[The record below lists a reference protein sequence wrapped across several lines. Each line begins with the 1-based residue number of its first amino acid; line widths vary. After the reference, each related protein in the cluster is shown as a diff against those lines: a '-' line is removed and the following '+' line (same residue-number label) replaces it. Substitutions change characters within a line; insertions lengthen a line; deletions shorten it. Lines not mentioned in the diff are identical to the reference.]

1 MNLVTMLFTVVTF
14 FLFSITLIA
23 VLAWHVS
30 ERMLAQYFRYIESL
44 FAENTLPEDWVT
56 HLRKLA
62 KGRQDLRQQLWNAQ
76 SKAFLLKKITK
87 LHKFFETC
95 RFVDS
100 EEARILLLNQID
112 AVKERW
118 EISNTSEIIAF
129 YKLNIDV
136 DNELRNENLSVHEDK
151 R

>member
-1 MNLVTMLFTVVTF
+1 MNLATMLFIVVTF

-30 ERMLAQYFRYIESL
+30 ERMLAQYFRSVESL
-44 FAENTLPEDWVT
+44 FAENTLPEDSVT

-87 LHKFFETC
+87 LRKFFETC